1 MILTDDNFATIV
13 DAVEYGRG
21 LYDNLVK
28 YLRFQMAVLIAFIIC
43 FLLAAFFNIA
53 EGQPFTPLQVLWIN
67 FAVQVPIAMA
77 LGFDRPLP
85 GLMKRKPRPPT
96 APIFMMGAWVRLAEM
111 GVIAAIGTL
120 IVRWAYEPSIGP
132 VASST
137 MSMATFGVYNIFI
150 GFCAR
155 STSGSIFTRD
165 MFDRQQVKMYGLAI
179 LLLFIATALNFL
191 QRILGTSDLSF
202 DQWMTCIGI
211 AFSVVIV
218 EEIIKFFVRRREKGA
233 VTGEVGAPAPS
244 TSAPVA

>member
-1 MILTDDNFATIV
+1 
-13 DAVEYGRG
+13 
-21 LYDNLVK
+21 
-28 YLRFQMAVLIAFIIC
+28 
-43 FLLAAFFNIA
+43 
-53 EGQPFTPLQVLWIN
+53 
-67 FAVQVPIAMA
+67 
-77 LGFDRPLP
+77 
-85 GLMKRKPRPPT
+85 
-96 APIFMMGAWVRLAEM
+96 MMGAWVRLAEM

-244 TSAPVA
+244 ASAPVA